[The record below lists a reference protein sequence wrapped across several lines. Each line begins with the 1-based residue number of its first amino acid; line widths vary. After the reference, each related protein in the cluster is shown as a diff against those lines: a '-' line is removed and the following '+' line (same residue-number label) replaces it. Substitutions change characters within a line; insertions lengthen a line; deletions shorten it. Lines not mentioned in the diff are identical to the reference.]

1 MIELRP
7 NTAEQNIYLTLE
19 ERLFLPTFTHYLMVF
34 KNEMSNTE
42 YCVILTVLTTNE
54 RYTKCQISTDEDDKV
69 NGNVLITETGL
80 FYYTVYAQ
88 NSSTNLDPANTVGVV
103 EVGVCKV
110 LTEEDYFEAQSL
122 TIPDTIIYYEGN

>member
-19 ERLFLPTFTHYLMVF
+19 ERLFLPTFTHYLMVL

-42 YCVILTVLTTNE
+42 YCVILAVVTTNE

>member
-42 YCVILTVLTTNE
+42 YCVILAVVTTNE
-54 RYTKCQISTDEDDKV
+54 RYTKCLISTDEDDKV
-69 NGNVLITETGL
+69 NGNVLITETGF

>member
-69 NGNVLITETGL
+69 NGNILITETGL

-88 NSSTNLDPANTVGVV
+88 NSATNLDPANTVGVV

>member
-19 ERLFLPTFTHYLMVF
+19 ERLFLPAFTHYLMVF

-42 YCVILTVLTTNE
+42 YCVILAVVTTNE
-54 RYTKCQISTDEDDKV
+54 RYTKCLISTDEDDKV

-88 NSSTNLDPANTVGVV
+88 NSSTNLDPTNTVGVV

-110 LTEEDYFEAQSL
+110 LTEEDYFEAQDL

>member
-19 ERLFLPTFTHYLMVF
+19 EKLFLPTFTHYLMVF

-42 YCVILTVLTTNE
+42 YCVILAVVTTNE
-54 RYTKCQISTDEDDKV
+54 RYTKCLISTDEDDKV
-69 NGNVLITETGL
+69 NGNILITETGL

-88 NSSTNLDPANTVGVV
+88 NSAINLDPANTVGVV

>member
-42 YCVILTVLTTNE
+42 YCVILAVVTTNE
-54 RYTKCQISTDEDDKV
+54 RYTKCLISTDEDDKV